1 MSEPHCLALDQPV
14 EAEIN
19 KVLNSYINGMIAAH
33 SKVNQEDYNAI
44 AENADF
50 RSDDGSL
57 VDPPEYKN
65 LSTQT
70 IKNGSGS
77 KINLGSQLELYI
89 RARIPIVELYEK
101 PAAFSAKKVQI
112 QQEYND
118 LVVVAN
124 DYGDE
129 SGGSLRDPSV
139 LAPGDGVLVGGPIE
153 LFGLSYNDL
162 KALSSSKTPQLN
174 EFLILYSSLA
184 SICSP
189 DFEKDIKYLY
199 QQALVDWFVFLKAS
213 DERKKLLA
221 GEGTLLQTLGLLGAL
236 GTGIGGEALL
246 REAAEK
252 AVKEAIG
259 DIEEE
264 VENIFAEVKLYQEQ
278 CFVLSQLNELI
289 RYKQTNSALT
299 PRLPYLKTEKN
310 APILMQGEPFGFMN
324 RLVQY
329 PSAKALFNLTTAQI
343 SSLVPT
349 IRLYRVETD
358 PATGK
363 DIGVTEIKFDP
374 NPAVKSYENGKSA
387 LDLFSDKKK
396 RGYGVGLQSFDFT
409 FHGSD
414 PFAVK
419 KAIQAK
425 LSIFATS
432 FGDLITERAGYK
444 FSDLALKTGK
454 TPDDLRNNLDIIDQ
468 QNLDKLNF
476 RLKAVVGWAVPKELV
491 GSFDF
496 SEIDA
501 VNNSF
506 VTLNLTP
513 TTHEFSFDEMGG
525 VVFTINY
532 LAYIE
537 DYFNQTKF
545 NIFADPKIEAIR
557 NARKLFYEFV
567 NTQGCDQESLD
578 IIKEADAKIIQNE
591 KRRSFSSIL
600 SNLRKQ
606 NKLLTYNISYDD
618 VSKFLRTGRVSDSN
632 SLVPK
637 TFDSSSG
644 DAIQA
649 AFNTYSDAN
658 SSSDPNERERVAK
671 LTQED
676 NAITFFFISD
686 LLSIIMES
694 IDDSFNEITE
704 VEKELDFLKIIEA
717 QNIYDDGQ
725 KVSASLIGN
734 FSRKGYVNFLNNRG
748 GKEYKQSLLK
758 AKAQFEKLRL
768 VFGPVEIRNPFKTAE
783 VQFCSIGDIP
793 LSLNYF
799 TEFLTKK
806 MIGRDETYYPLT
818 NFVKDLVNDV
828 IKNFLNN
835 DGCFDFG
842 IRQKLKLN
850 STVVAAYNSTENRY
864 HDTTNSGYEI
874 AKEEFEEGQTPLDD
888 ITYYI
893 GNNRITQG
901 EPGFGAGNVF
911 DLTKT
916 GIQPILQVSGPDRSP
931 VVKPPIGREMNY
943 YVFYAGRSY
952 PTDLMTGD
960 EGVDSQNGIFHYVL
974 GKDRGIVK
982 NISLDRTDMNGL
994 KELRFEKEGF
1004 DGLTQL
1010 REVYNASIDCFLN
1023 VSALPGSYIYVDP
1036 RGFSPEAGVNY
1047 SQFGIGGYYM
1057 ITRAEHSIAPGK
1069 ADTQIVAK
1077 WVADTNGRI
1086 ESAEN
1091 GNFKTVDRNPN
1102 NKTAQK
1108 CLAKVRKPKPRV
1120 TTKSAAVDEI
1130 NKRSGGTGLIHGSAG
1145 KI

>member
-1 MSEPHCLALDQPV
+1 MSEDHCLNKDGYISQFK
-14 EAEIN
+14 EI
-19 KVLNSYINGMIAAH
+19 KDLYVKTLKEVH
-33 SKVNQEDYNAI
+33 NQ
-44 AENADF
+44 
-50 RSDDGSL
+50 SDDDDWESL
-57 VDPPEYKN
+57 SE
-65 LSTQT
+65 
-70 IKNGSGS
+70 
-77 KINLGSQLELYI
+77 
-89 RARIPIVELYEK
+89 
-101 PAAFSAKKVQI
+101 
-112 QQEYND
+112 
-118 LVVVAN
+118 
-124 DYGDE
+124 
-129 SGGSLRDPSV
+129 
-139 LAPGDGVLVGGPIE
+139 
-153 LFGLSYNDL
+153 
-162 KALSSSKTPQLN
+162 
-174 EFLILYSSLA
+174 
-184 SICSP
+184 
-189 DFEKDIKYLY
+189 
-199 QQALVDWFVFLKAS
+199 KAS
-213 DERKKLLA
+213 DVGWLSPVSPDVEVKRPTSAELLGTYFYRNFISPKLEIDRIQDPELILKVQKEYEKKILIKESTLPSKIGKFTINELETLSTNHPDAESLKEFIGYIGLLKCPGFLFGKVQEIYQKAIGEFFNEKSKGSTSYFTEIAKLFLA
-221 GEGTLLQTLGLLGAL
+221 GPDASTVGSAASLKSIDSASKSAEGA
-236 GTGIGGEALL
+236 
-246 REAAEK
+246 
-252 AVKEAIG
+252 
-259 DIEEE
+259 IEEE

-278 CFVLSQLNELI
+278 CFVLSQINELI
-289 RYKQTNSALT
+289 KYKQTNSALT

-358 PATGK
+358 PTTGK

-454 TPDDLRNNLDIIDQ
+454 TPEDLRKNLDIIDQ

-491 GSFDF
+491 GSFNF

-513 TTHEFSFDEMGG
+513 TIHEFSFDEMGG

-557 NARKLFYEFV
+557 NARKLFYEFI
-567 NTQGCDQESLD
+567 NTQGCNQESLD
-578 IIKEADAKIIQNE
+578 IIKDADAEVIQQE

-600 SNLRKQ
+600 TRLRKSD
-606 NKLLTYNISYDD
+606 KLLTYNLSYNDI
-618 VSKFLRTGRVSDSN
+618 SKFLRTGKVSDPT

-644 DAIQA
+644 NAIQA
-649 AFNTYSDAN
+649 AYKTYAD
-658 SSSDPNERERVAK
+658 SSSGDSSERSRVAK
-671 LTQED
+671 LTEED
-676 NAITFFFISD
+676 NAITFFFVSD
-686 LLSIIMES
+686 LLSVIMES
-694 IDDSFNEITE
+694 IDDSFKEITE
-704 VEKELDFLKIIEA
+704 VDKKLDFLKIIQTHSVYKDAKKGEKISTSLGKFSK
-717 QNIYDDGQ
+717 QEYLNFIY
-725 KVSASLIGN
+725 
-734 FSRKGYVNFLNNRG
+734 NRG
-748 GKEYKQSLLK
+748 GKEYRKSLLK

-768 VFGPVEIRNPFKTAE
+768 VLGPVEIRNPFKTAE

-850 STVVAAYNSTENRY
+850 STVVTAYNSTENRY

-893 GNNRITQG
+893 GNNRITNG

-931 VVKPPIGREMNY
+931 VVKPPIDREMNY

-1036 RGFSPEAGVNY
+1036 QGFSPEAGVNY

-1069 ADTQIVAK
+1069 ADTKIVAK

-1086 ESAEN
+1086 EVGED
-1091 GNFKTVDRNPN
+1091 GNSKTVDRNPN

-1108 CLAKVRKPKPRV
+1108 CLVKVRIPKPRV
-1120 TTKSAAVDEI
+1120 TTKSSADRAA
-1130 NKRSGGTGLIHGSAG
+1130 KAAGLSTVPGARG
-1145 KI
+1145 RNF

>member
-1 MSEPHCLALDQPV
+1 MSKDYCLNKDGKIAQFKNIKDFYV
-14 EAEIN
+14 TKVIEIHERTN
-19 KVLNSYINGMIAAH
+19 
-33 SKVNQEDYNAI
+33 
-44 AENADF
+44 
-50 RSDDGSL
+50 DG
-57 VDPPEYKN
+57 DW
-65 LSTQT
+65 
-70 IKNGSGS
+70 
-77 KINLGSQLELYI
+77 
-89 RARIPIVELYEK
+89 
-101 PAAFSAKKVQI
+101 
-112 QQEYND
+112 
-118 LVVVAN
+118 
-124 DYGDE
+124 
-129 SGGSLRDPSV
+129 
-139 LAPGDGVLVGGPIE
+139 
-153 LFGLSYNDL
+153 
-162 KALSSSKTPQLN
+162 KALSDAASDLGWLDYVSPDVDAKRPSSSELLQSYFYKKFISPKLKINKTQDAKLIVKAQEEYEDIRKKDPSLPDKIGKLTISELESLSQANSEANSLKEFIDNINNLGCPDDLDLEIKVLYQEALGEFFKEKSKGSSAFFREIAKLFLEGPDASTVGSAAGVRAISSK
-174 EFLILYSSLA
+174 
-184 SICSP
+184 
-189 DFEKDIKYLY
+189 
-199 QQALVDWFVFLKAS
+199 
-213 DERKKLLA
+213 A
-221 GEGTLLQTLGLLGAL
+221 GS
-236 GTGIGGEALL
+236 
-246 REAAEK
+246 AAD
-252 AVKEAIG
+252 AV
-259 DIEEE
+259 EEE

-278 CFVLSQLNELI
+278 CFVLSQLSELI

-358 PATGK
+358 PTTGK

-444 FSDLALKTGK
+444 FSDLALRTGK
-454 TPDDLRNNLDIIDQ
+454 TPEDLKNNLDIIDQ

-491 GSFDF
+491 GSFQF

-506 VTLNLTP
+506 VTLNLSP
-513 TTHEFSFDEMGG
+513 TTHEFNFDEMGG
-525 VVFTINY
+525 VVFTVNY

-545 NIFADPKIEAIR
+545 NIFADPKIESIR

-578 IIKEADAKIIQNE
+578 IIKDADAKIIQNE

-649 AFNTYSDAN
+649 AFSTYSDAN
-658 SSSDPNERERVAK
+658 SSSDSSGRDRVAK

-676 NAITFFFISD
+676 NSITFFFVSD
-686 LLSIIMES
+686 LLSVIMES
-694 IDDSFNEITE
+694 IDDSFKQITQT
-704 VEKELDFLKIIEA
+704 EKELNFLNMIKM
-717 QNIYDDGQ
+717 QNIYDNKGERLLININQ
-725 KVSASLIGN
+725 SLNKKEYLN
-734 FSRKGYVNFLNNRG
+734 FVYNRG

-768 VFGPVEIRNPFKTAE
+768 VLGPVEIRNPFKTAE

-893 GNNRITQG
+893 GNNIITKG
-901 EPGFGAGNVF
+901 EPGFGAGNIF